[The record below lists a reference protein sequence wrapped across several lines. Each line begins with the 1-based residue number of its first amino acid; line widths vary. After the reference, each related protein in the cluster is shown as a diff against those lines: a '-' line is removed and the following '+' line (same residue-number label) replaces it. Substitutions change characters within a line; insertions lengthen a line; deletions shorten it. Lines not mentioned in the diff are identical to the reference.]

1 MIQSDEGTEFT
12 NIPNTKIFSRIII
25 LNGIILITET

>member
-12 NIPNTKIFSRIII
+12 NIQTQTFSKIII
-25 LNGIILITET
+25 LNGIILITEI